1 MSNIE
6 EIAIT
11 YLKALKEKTK
21 PNPNHY
27 PIVDKWNQKYIWIP
41 NKYMIFSF
49 LRSIIDE
56 RMQEVIS
63 NGELFEQFCVVKQI
77 PFGN

>member
-1 MSNIE
+1 MSKVE
-6 EIAIT
+6 EVAIA
-11 YLKALKEKTK
+11 YLKALKEQTK

-27 PIVDKWNQKYIWIP
+27 PIVDKWNQKYIWNP

-49 LRSIIDE
+49 LRNVIDE

-63 NGELFEQFCVVKQI
+63 NGELFEQFCDIKQI
-77 PFGN
+77 PY

>member
-1 MSNIE
+1 MSYIE

-27 PIVDKWNQKYIWIP
+27 PIVDKMKEC
-41 NKYMIFSF
+41 K
-49 LRSIIDE
+49 R
-56 RMQEVIS
+56 
-63 NGELFEQFCVVKQI
+63 
-77 PFGN
+77 

>member
-1 MSNIE
+1 MSDVEKIFV
-6 EIAIT
+6 T

-27 PIVDKWNQKYIWIP
+27 PIIDKWNQKYVWNP

-49 LRSIIDE
+49 LRRVIDE
-56 RMQEVIS
+56 RMQEAID
-63 NGELFEQFCVVKQI
+63 NGELFEQFCDVKQI
-77 PFGN
+77 PY

>member
-1 MSNIE
+1 MSDVEKIV
-6 EIAIT
+6 IT

-27 PIVDKWNQKYIWIP
+27 PIVDKWNQKYVWNP

-49 LRSIIDE
+49 LRRVIDE
-56 RMQEVIS
+56 RMQEAID
-63 NGELFEQFCVVKQI
+63 NGELFEQFCDVKQI
-77 PFGN
+77 PY

>member
-1 MSNIE
+1 MSEVE
-6 EIAIT
+6 EVAIA
-11 YLKALKEKTK
+11 YLKALKEQTK

-27 PIVDKWNQKYIWIP
+27 PIVDKWNQKYIWNP

-49 LRSIIDE
+49 LRKVIDE

-63 NGELFEQFCVVKQI
+63 NGELFEQFCDVKQI
-77 PFGN
+77 PY

>member
-1 MSNIE
+1 MSDVE
-6 EIAIT
+6 EVAIT

-27 PIVDKWNQKYIWIP
+27 PIVDKWNQKYVWKP

-49 LRSIIDE
+49 MTSVIDE
-56 RMQEVIS
+56 RMQEVVT
-63 NGELFEQFCVVKQI
+63 NGELFEQFCDVKQI
-77 PFGN
+77 PY

>member
-1 MSNIE
+1 MSNIK

-11 YLKALKEKTK
+11 YLKALKAKTK

-27 PIVDKWNQKYIWIP
+27 PIVDKWNQKYVWNP

-49 LRSIIDE
+49 LRSVIDE

-63 NGELFEQFCVVKQI
+63 NGELFEQFCDVKQI
-77 PFGN
+77 PY

>member
-1 MSNIE
+1 MGNVKE
-6 EIAIT
+6 NAII
-11 YLKALKEKTK
+11 YLKALAEKIK

-27 PIVDKWNQKYIWIP
+27 PIVDKWNQKYVWNP

-49 LRSIIDE
+49 LRSVIDE

-63 NGELFEQFCVVKQI
+63 NGELLEQFCDVKQI
-77 PFGN
+77 PY